1 MKTVKFLMTAA
12 LALAFAAGSYAYQP
26 KPEPVNIPEDQK
38 PEWMKKAERDMI
50 EKARKRAEAEATK
63 PVIGGTTAAPTAPVT
78 QPAAPVIPPAP
89 PMVAATVTATDADV
103 LSIVK
108 NLTGSFA
115 SPASGDQP
123 ALRLNTAV
131 VSVAGLD
138 NAIYFE
144 LSRAD
149 SPNNPFR
156 SGVWNVYKGK
166 SGPRLR
172 VLEFAKTEPNLANML
187 GGLWAAPQAIPA
199 FKTEQFMVSADVP
212 LTKGADGWRGSATGP
227 TLMGGA
233 VEASIEMTANDKGI
247 SFMDAGMDATGKKVW
262 GSAAPITFART
273 ESPAKVQTLDG
284 GVIVIDL
291 VNGAGDQAQDGW
303 EVAVQYTGW
312 VQGTGKQFDSSRTS
326 PERMA
331 NPYRTSLPGNTIP
344 GMLTGLHGMQLGTV
358 RRIVIPGPVGY
369 AERGNRRAGIDPN
382 VNLVFETECVYIKK
396 LDPPPA
402 PPAPAPGTAPA
413 ATPAGA
419 QPAAT
424 TPTGK

>member
-1 MKTVKFLMTAA
+1 MKTAKFLMTAVAA
-12 LALAFAAGSYAYQP
+12 LALTAGLLAQQP

-50 EKARKRAEAEATK
+50 EKARIKAEKEKTGIVSNAP
-63 PVIGGTTAAPTAPVT
+63 PVAPV
-78 QPAAPVIPPAP
+78 PALPPAP

-103 LSIVK
+103 LDVVK
-108 NLTGSFA
+108 KLTGSFSA
-115 SPASGDQP
+115 PASGDQP

-131 VSVAGLD
+131 CTVTGLD

-166 SGPRLR
+166 GGTRIR
-172 VLEFAKTEPNLANML
+172 VLEFAKTEPTLSNML
-187 GGLWAAPQAIPA
+187 AGLWAAPEAIPA
-199 FKTEQFMVSADVP
+199 FKVDQFMVSADVP
-212 LTKGADGWRGSATGP
+212 LTKGADGWRGTATAP

-233 VEASIEMTANDKGI
+233 VESSIDMSANDKSI
-247 SFMDAGMDATGKKVW
+247 SFMDAGLDASGKKVW
-262 GSAAPITFART
+262 GSAAPITFSRSDSA
-273 ESPAKVQTLDG
+273 AKVQKLEG

-291 VNGAGDQAQDGW
+291 ISGNGDQAVDGW
-303 EVAVQYTGW
+303 ELAVQYTGW
-312 VQGTGKQFDSSRTS
+312 VQGNGKQFDSSRVS

-331 NPYRTSLPGNTIP
+331 NPYRTALPAGNTIA
-344 GMLTGLHGMQLGTV
+344 GFGNGLRGTQLGTV
-358 RRIVIPGPVGY
+358 RRIVIPAALGY
-369 AERGNRRAGIDPN
+369 GERGNRRAGIDPN
-382 VNLVFETECVYIKK
+382 VNLVFETECVYVKK

-402 PPAPAPGTAPA
+402 PPATPPAAPGA
-413 ATPAGA
+413 AVPTGA

-424 TPTGK
+424 APAGK